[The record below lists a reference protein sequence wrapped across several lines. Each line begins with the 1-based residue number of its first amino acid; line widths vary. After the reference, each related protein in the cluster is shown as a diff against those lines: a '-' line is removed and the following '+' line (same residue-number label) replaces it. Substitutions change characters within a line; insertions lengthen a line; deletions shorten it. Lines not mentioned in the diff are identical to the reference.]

1 MVVFFSLLFGSVIG
15 FNFYKQKRIAE
26 YIAALPEKVFPVT
39 VIEIKKE
46 NWSPELSAIGFISP
60 LQGVTLANEDAG
72 IITLLNF
79 KSGQKII
86 KGDVLI
92 ELDQEVEKA
101 NLESAEA
108 TLPSVKASYK
118 RNKKLLKKGTISQS
132 AYDKTNSD
140 YRSLLSQIKSLK
152 AVIAR
157 RTVVAPFSGI
167 TGLRQVDL
175 GEYIQPGTNVV
186 RLEDVTNVRVRFTL
200 PQNTY
205 SDLYIDQP
213 VKLYVSAYPEK
224 KFVGTINAIAP
235 VINPDSGIYNV
246 QAVINNSDLL
256 LRAGMFA
263 KVKVELKQHSD
274 EIFVPATAINYQLYG
289 NSVFVIEASALTTS
303 SSTGT
308 TSTEKEL
315 AEKELA
321 EKELRVKSVTVTLG
335 AHTDDRVL
343 VKSGLSAG
351 QKIVTSGQVRLSNN
365 ALVKIKQ
372 SSTLEKPLLIPQL

>member
-1 MVVFFSLLFGSVIG
+1 MVVVFILLFGSVIG

-26 YIAALPEKVFPVT
+26 YIAAIPEKVFSVT
-39 VIEIKKE
+39 AIEVKTE
-46 NWSPELSAIGFISP
+46 DWSPELSAIGFISP

-72 IITLLNF
+72 VITLLNF
-79 KSGQKII
+79 KSGQKVT

-92 ELDQEVEKA
+92 ELDQKVEKA

-118 RNKKLLKKGTISQS
+118 RNKKLLKKGTISQ
-132 AYDKTNSD
+132 ATYDKTNSD
-140 YRSLLSQIKSLK
+140 YLSLLSQIESLK

-167 TGLRQVDL
+167 SGLRQVDL

-186 RLEDVTNVRVRFTL
+186 RLEDITNVRVRFTL

-213 VKLYVSAYPEK
+213 VKLLVSAYPEK
-224 KFVGTINAIAP
+224 NFVGSINAIAP

-246 QAVINNSDLL
+246 EAVIQNSDLL
-256 LRAGMFA
+256 LRSGMFA
-263 KVKVELKQHSD
+263 KVQVELKQQSN

-289 NSVFVIEASALTTS
+289 NSVFVIEESESTTG

-308 TSTEKEL
+308 KSTDKEL
-315 AEKELA
+315 MEKELA

-335 AHTDDRVL
+335 PHTDDRVL

-365 ALVKIKQ
+365 SLVKIVQ
-372 SSTLEKPLLIPQL
+372 STTLEKPQTIPQL